1 MQIEYCCIFHIFF
14 SIFPKLQ
21 MPSHITLSYQS
32 LLHCITAMKAIPA
45 LKSNY
50 SIMIQDMLLSFM
62 MNSFTSFKVQ
72 AYLILSFGLLTCSI
86 QQTLIRNH
94 YFPVVS
100 WCSLRMGL
108 FPLNMSDQRHIR
120 ENQLDQRYGDFFN
133 CCDKTEYIVS
143 PGTLRCIVD

>member
-14 SIFPKLQ
+14 FNFSKMQ

-72 AYLILSFGLLTCSI
+72 AYLILSFGLL
-86 QQTLIRNH
+86 L
-94 YFPVVS
+94 
-100 WCSLRMGL
+100 
-108 FPLNMSDQRHIR
+108 
-120 ENQLDQRYGDFFN
+120 
-133 CCDKTEYIVS
+133 
-143 PGTLRCIVD
+143 